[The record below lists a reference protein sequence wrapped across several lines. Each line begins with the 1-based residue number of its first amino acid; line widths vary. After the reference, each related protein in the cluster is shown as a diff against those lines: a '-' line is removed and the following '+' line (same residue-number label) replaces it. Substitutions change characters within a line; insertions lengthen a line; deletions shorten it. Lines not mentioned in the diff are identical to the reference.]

1 MKEEFLEFVKK
12 LMANDPTYSDSII
25 TDNVKMYMN
34 ALENGDTMADK
45 PLITDNGKVII
56 KYMKTLTVPMK
67 SADIAVGMGMAS
79 RSVSGTMRKLVS
91 DGFVEKIGDKSALYI
106 ITTKGKELEI
116 D

>member
-1 MKEEFLEFVKK
+1 MLVIYRLRITFLGLNER
-12 LMANDPTYSDSII
+12 YSSDSRI
-25 TDNVKMYMN
+25 
-34 ALENGDTMADK
+34 AL
-45 PLITDNGKVII
+45 L
-56 KYMKTLTVPMK
+56 
-67 SADIAVGMGMAS
+67 SSSS

>member
-45 PLITDNGKVII
+45 PLITDNGAFLNIF
-56 KYMKTLTVPMK
+56 LTF
-67 SADIAVGMGMAS
+67 S
-79 RSVSGTMRKLVS
+79 T
-91 DGFVEKIGDKSALYI
+91 
-106 ITTKGKELEI
+106 
-116 D
+116 